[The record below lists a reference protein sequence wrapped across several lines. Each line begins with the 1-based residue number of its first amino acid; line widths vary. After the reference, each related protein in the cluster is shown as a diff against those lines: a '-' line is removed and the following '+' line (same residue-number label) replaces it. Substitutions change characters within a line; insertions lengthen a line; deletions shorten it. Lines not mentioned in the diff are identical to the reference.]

1 MITISSP
8 MQQDNIKELLSNYR
22 EGDVTFTF
30 SKKEGIKLFFEFT
43 GNPAE
48 AAIKAKELIKNT
60 TWGKVLYF
68 QQYIWCCSAA
78 KFSCLRIWS

>member
-30 SKKEGIKLFFEFT
+30 SKKEGIKLFFL
-43 GNPAE
+43 
-48 AAIKAKELIKNT
+48 K
-60 TWGKVLYF
+60 
-68 QQYIWCCSAA
+68 
-78 KFSCLRIWS
+78 